1 MAKYNKSAVYKACL
15 INDKMADKIEYVA
28 DTMLLDKDFIQ
39 LVMEG
44 VYRSA
49 LIYGGAGMGKTHLVE
64 TAFKEAG
71 MVAGE
76 DYLLGR
82 GTTSPVMFYA
92 MLYEMRDT
100 GKFVLIDDCDAIL
113 RDEDGINVL
122 KAAMDNEFRRVG
134 WNTKSNVKRLTG
146 TGVVPKQFTFNGTV
160 IANTNVAYSGKTGK
174 MAQHFEAIKSRTA
187 EHRMEFDTKDEQFA
201 YVFHLIMNLNY
212 LDNNAETLLT
222 QEQKIAM
229 LRFIM
234 SNLSVASRIDARTPQ
249 KLARLIIARPNN
261 WQNHAR
267 RLLEQKQ

>member
-1 MAKYNKSAVYKACL
+1 MKYNKAAVYKQCL
-15 INDKMADKIEYVA
+15 INDKMAEKIDYVA
-28 DTMLLDKDFIQ
+28 ETMLLDKDFIN

-64 TAFKEAG
+64 NAFKEAG
-71 MVAGE
+71 LVAGE

-92 MLYEMRDT
+92 MLYEMRDA
-100 GKFVLIDDCDAIL
+100 GKYVLIDDCDAIL

-134 WNTKSNVKRLTG
+134 WNTKSNVKRLSG
-146 TGVVPKQFTFNGTV
+146 DGVVPKQFTFNGTIV
-160 IANTNVAYSGKTGK
+160 ANTNVAYTGRSGK

-201 YVFHLIMNLNY
+201 YVFHLTMNLDY
-212 LDNNAETLLT
+212 LDKNAETKLN
-222 QEQKIAM
+222 QQQKIDM

-234 SNLSVASRIDARTPQ
+234 ANLSITSRIDARIPQ
-249 KLARLIIARPNN
+249 KLAKLIIARPNN
-261 WQNHAR
+261 WQSHAR
-267 RLLEQKQ
+267 RLLENKQ